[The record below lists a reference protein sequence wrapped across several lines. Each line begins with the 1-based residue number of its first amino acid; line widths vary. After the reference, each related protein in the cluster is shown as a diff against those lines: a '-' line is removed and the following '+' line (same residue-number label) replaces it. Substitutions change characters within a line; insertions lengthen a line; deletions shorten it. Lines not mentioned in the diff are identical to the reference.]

1 MSSFKKYIIFAL
13 LVCVCGA
20 TWFAYGVY
28 IFLEVP
34 PATVGERKYFDVK
47 PGAALAQIAEELQR
61 QGLVT
66 DARKFMWLVRY
77 KNMAKKVQAGRFAL
91 NTGWKPE
98 EILTALVNG
107 KPVMERITIPEGL
120 TWWQTGRLL
129 EKEGFAR
136 FDDFKDVITDPAF
149 LRHYGIPFAN
159 AEGFLMPDTYLLKK
173 PDSPITSANMPQSI
187 LDEAKIRDEWKANAR
202 AVAGRL
208 VDNFWRKAAPLWPAT
223 ATGSGVVRYPP
234 VGDLKK
240 WVTLASIVEKETALD
255 QERGAIAGVYANR
268 INRNMLLQADPTVIY
283 GLGSDFTGHLL
294 RRHLEDDAN
303 PYNTY
308 RKPGLPPGPI
318 CSFGAAALKAAVNPQ
333 KHDFLY
339 FVAKT
344 DGGEHSFSKT
354 LSEHN
359 KAVEDYRRQKR
370 AIGGKK

>member
-1 MSSFKKYIIFAL
+1 MLI
-13 LVCVCGA
+13 CVCGA
-20 TWFAYGVY
+20 AWFAYGIY

-34 PATVGERKYFDVK
+34 PATVGEKKYFDVK
-47 PGAALAQIAEELQR
+47 PGATLAQISEELQR

-66 DARKFMWLVRY
+66 DARKFMWLARY
-77 KNMAKKVQAGRFAL
+77 KNMAKKAQAGRFAL

-98 EILTALVNG
+98 EILAALVNG

-136 FDDFKDVITDPAF
+136 FDDFKDIITDPAF
-149 LRHYGIPFAN
+149 LRHYGIPFAS

-173 PDSPITSANMPQSI
+173 PDSPMPSGNPPPGAPE
-187 LDEAKIRDEWKANAR
+187 DEKIRDEWKASAR
-202 AVAGRL
+202 SVAGRL
-208 VDNFWRKAAPLWPAT
+208 VDNFWRKTSPLWPASIRD
-223 ATGSGVVRYPP
+223 SGEIRYPP
-234 VGDLKK
+234 TNDLQK
-240 WVTLASIVEKETALD
+240 WVTLASIVEKETAFD
-255 QERGAIAGVYANR
+255 QERGAVAGVYANR
-268 INRNMLLQADPTVIY
+268 INKNMLLQADPTVIY
-283 GLGSDFTGHLL
+283 GLGSNFKGPLL

-303 PYNTY
+303 AYNTY
-308 RKPGLPPGPI
+308 RKAGLPPGPI
-318 CSFGAAALKAAVNPQ
+318 CSFGIAAIKAAINPQ

-359 KAVEDYRRQKR
+359 KAVDDYRRQKR
-370 AIGGKK
+370 TNGASK